1 MNGEKRWRT
10 VNVPTGLVDQIE
22 KYLKTHDAKKKGF
35 TSISSFIS
43 YILRKEFSSFK
54 INDFRILNFSITT

>member
-22 KYLKTHDAKKKGF
+22 KYLKTPDAKKKGF

-43 YILRKEFSSFK
+43 YILRKE
-54 INDFRILNFSITT
+54 LE

>member
-1 MNGEKRWRT
+1 MNGEKLWRT

-22 KYLKTHDAKKKGF
+22 MYLKTPEAKKKGF

-43 YILRKEFSSFK
+43 YTLRKELE
-54 INDFRILNFSITT
+54 D